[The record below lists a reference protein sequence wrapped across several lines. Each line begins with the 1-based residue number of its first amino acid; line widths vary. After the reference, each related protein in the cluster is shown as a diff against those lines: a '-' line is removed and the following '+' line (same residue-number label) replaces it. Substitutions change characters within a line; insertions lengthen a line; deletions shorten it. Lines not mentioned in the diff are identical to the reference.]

1 MTSEGKTLQN
11 KFFALCVVSFII
23 LSLALS
29 ACGQSGSSTGT
40 GSTGGTSG
48 SAPGTGGTGS
58 NAFLTPNPATPTF
71 APPTGLLTP
80 GTLTVGSD
88 TTYLPM
94 EYVDTTT
101 NQYVGFDVDLI
112 TLIGQRMGLKVKI
125 VKTGFDTIFDD
136 LSNKRFDTVIS
147 SVTINDQ
154 RKVKFDFVPYFQAG
168 ESLLVQKGNPKHITG
183 TADLCGLNVSVQT
196 GTVEKDD
203 LDTAS
208 AACKKAGKATINQ
221 SVFQDQTEV
230 IQQLVNRR
238 VDATYQDSPIT
249 DYYNK
254 QNPGQFEIGGAVV
267 NTAPYGITIRKGDTA
282 LDTAINKAFNLLVA
296 DGSYD
301 KLFDKWQF
309 TKTQKIS

>member
-1 MTSEGKTLQN
+1 MTSEGQPAKRR
-11 KFFALCVVSFII
+11 FFASFAVIFII

-29 ACGQSGSSTGT
+29 ACGQAAGPAP
-40 GSTGGTSG
+40 GGTSG
-48 SAPGTGGTGS
+48 TASG
-58 NAFLTPNPATPTF
+58 NFLTPNPATPTF
-71 APPTGLLTP
+71 APPTTLITP

-94 EYVDTTT
+94 EYVDTTS
-101 NQYVGFDVDLI
+101 NNYVGFDVDLI
-112 TLIGQRMGLKVKI
+112 NLIGQRMGLKVKI

-147 SVTINDQ
+147 SVTVTDQ
-154 RKVKFDFVPYFQAG
+154 RKIKFDFVPYFSAG
-168 ESLLVQKGNPKHITG
+168 ESLLVQKGNPKNIKS
-183 TADLCGLNVSVQT
+183 TADLCGLNVSVQS

-203 LDTAS
+203 LDTAN
-208 AACKKAGKATINQ
+208 AACKKAGKAGINQ

-254 QNPGQFEIGGAVV
+254 QNPGQFEIGGSVV
-267 NTAPYGITIRKGDTA
+267 NTAPYGITVRKGDTA
-282 LDTAINKAFNLLVA
+282 LFNALTKGFQDVVA

-301 KLFDKWQF
+301 KLFAKWQF
-309 TKTQKIS
+309 TTTQKITG

>member
-1 MTSEGKTLQN
+1 MTSEGQPAKRS
-11 KFFALCVVSFII
+11 FFALCVISFII

-29 ACGQSGSSTGT
+29 ACGSG
-40 GSTGGTSG
+40 GS
-48 SAPGTGGTGS
+48 GTGGTAS
-58 NAFLTPNPATPTF
+58 TVPTPNPATPTI
-71 APPTGLLTP
+71 APPTNLLTP

-112 TLIGQRMGLKVKI
+112 TLIAQRMGLKVKI

-168 ESLLVQKGNPKHITG
+168 ESLLVPMGNPKHITG
-183 TADLCGLNVSVQT
+183 VADLCGLNVSVQT
-196 GTVEKDD
+196 GTVEQTD

-208 AACKKAGKATINQ
+208 AACKKAGKPAINQ
-221 SVFQDQTEV
+221 TILQDQTQV
-230 IQQLVNRR
+230 IQQLVNHR

-254 QNPGQFEIGGAVV
+254 QNPGQFEVGGSVV
-267 NTAPYGITIRKGDTA
+267 NTAPYGITLRKGDTE
-282 LDTAINKAFNLLVA
+282 LTDAINKAFQQVVA
-296 DGSYD
+296 DGSYG

-309 TKTQKIS
+309 TKSQEVSAS